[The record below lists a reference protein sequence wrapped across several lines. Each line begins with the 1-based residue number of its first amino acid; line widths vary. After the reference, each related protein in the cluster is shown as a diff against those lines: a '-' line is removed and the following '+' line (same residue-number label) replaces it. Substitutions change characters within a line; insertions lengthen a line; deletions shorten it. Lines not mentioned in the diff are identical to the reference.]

1 MKIRLLIS
9 FFASMMLYTLLLL
22 TATWPMLC
30 TVWVQFICFIAL
42 TSILLGRYAKQPS
55 QFACITGAVLAGRLM
70 IELPLNV
77 SIFLDNKYLLFVPL
91 AVILA
96 VCLTGLCF
104 REKRYTVVILSMVL
118 LVLFNTLVFHSWYK
132 CFHHMS

>member
-1 MKIRLLIS
+1 
-9 FFASMMLYTLLLL
+9 
-22 TATWPMLC
+22 
-30 TVWVQFICFIAL
+30 
-42 TSILLGRYAKQPS
+42 
-55 QFACITGAVLAGRLM
+55 M
-70 IELPLNV
+70 IELPLNL
-77 SIFLDNKYLLFVPL
+77 SDFLDNKYLLFVPL